1 MAQSTD
7 SKFLHDWVIRNLTN
21 KYEKMFTEINV
32 NPGDEK
38 NFEFNGKY
46 PDAVFINYGQVMQI
60 VEVETEDNVNKERVG
75 YWKEMSELGAQLVI
89 LVPKETAKRMRDICF
104 DSGLA
109 AKVKIGTYDV
119 EIKL

>member
-1 MAQSTD
+1 
-7 SKFLHDWVIRNLTN
+7 
-21 KYEKMFTEINV
+21 MFV
-32 NPGDEK
+32 
-38 NFEFNGKY
+38 
-46 PDAVFINYGQVMQI
+46 NYGQVMQI
-60 VEVETEDNVNKERVG
+60 VEVETEDDVNKERVE

-89 LVPKETAKRMRDICF
+89 LVPKESAKKMRDICF

>member
-32 NPGDEK
+32 NPGDEE

-46 PDAVFINYGQVMQI
+46 PDAVFVNYGQVMQI
-60 VEVETEDNVNKERVG
+60 VEVETEDDVNKERVE

-89 LVPKETAKRMRDICF
+89 LVPKESAKKMRDICF

>member
-7 SKFLHDWVIRNLTN
+7 NKFLHDWVIRNLTD
-21 KYEKMFTEINV
+21 KYKKLFTEINV
-32 NPGDEK
+32 NPGEEK

-60 VEVETEDNVNKERVG
+60 VEVETEDNINEERVG

-89 LVPKETAKRMRDICF
+89 LVPKESAKRMRDICF
-104 DSGLA
+104 DSGLV

-119 EIKL
+119 EIKM

>member
-32 NPGDEK
+32 NPGNEE

-46 PDAVFINYGQVMQI
+46 PDAVFVNYGQVMQI
-60 VEVETEDNVNKERVG
+60 VEVETEDDVNKERVE

-89 LVPKETAKRMRDICF
+89 LVPKESAKKMRDICF